1 MKSLSVSVVTYQP
14 DMAVIEET
22 LDSLNAAISFAQGT
36 GMLGSTSVSIID
48 NGPGEAFTSELSALA
63 ARVFPASVAT
73 EVISGHGNIGYGRGH
88 NMSLLR
94 SSADYH
100 LILNPDVTMEEAA
113 LLEAIR
119 YADANANVVMLAP
132 FVRHA
137 DSRVHLCKRY
147 PSAFDLFLRGFAPAL
162 VKRLFAGRLAR
173 YEMLDMTA
181 DQSHTGIQ
189 IISGSFMFCR
199 REAIGRIGG
208 FSNAYFL
215 YFEDF
220 DLSLRA
226 SAQGLLVFVPTVRIH
241 HSGGNTAHKGIK
253 HVAMFLRS
261 AWTFFNC
268 HGWKLV

>member
-1 MKSLSVSVVTYQP
+1 MRSLSVSVVTYQP
-14 DMAVIEET
+14 DMKVVQET
-22 LDSLNAAISFAQGT
+22 LDSLRSAISIAQEQGV
-36 GMLGSTSVSIID
+36 LGRASVSIID
-48 NGPGEAFTSELSALA
+48 NGPGENFAAALSGIA
-63 ARVFPASVAT
+63 ARTFPATVNT
-73 EVISGHGNIGYGRGH
+73 EVISGYGNIGYGAGH
-88 NMSLLR
+88 NLSLLH

-100 LILNPDVTMEEAA
+100 LILNPDVTMEKEAV
-113 LLEAIR
+113 LESIR
-119 YADANANVVMLAP
+119 YADANANVVMIAP
-132 FVRHA
+132 FVHHA

-147 PSAFDLFLRGFAPAL
+147 PSVFDLFLRGFAPAL
-162 VKRLFAGRLAR
+162 VKWLFAKQLAH

-226 SAQGLLVFVPTVRIH
+226 AAQGMLAFVPTVRIH
-241 HSGGNTAHKGIK
+241 HAGGNTAHKGIK